1 MSIEEFN
8 DAIKNKLFGD
18 YELKEDVD
26 HYGNSNSWIVLHDK
40 RDMEVVAKAVK
51 SFKGRCVVATG
62 YLNEMDGTHTVIYHF
77 DINGM
82 IMNAQINTNDK
93 TVISIT
99 PILRSAD
106 WAERE
111 LREMYDVEPVG
122 HPTKDRLFLD
132 YSIAKGVLNEYI
144 SLSKIQMG
152 VSDTDVLWSQVNK
165 GVKV

>member
-1 MSIEEFN
+1 MSIEAFN
-8 DAIKNKLFGD
+8 NAIKNKVFGS

-26 HYGNSNSWIVLHDK
+26 HYGNSNNWIILQEK

-62 YLNEMDGTHTVIYHF
+62 YLNEKENTHTVIYHF
-77 DINGM
+77 DIEGM
-82 IMNAQINTNDK
+82 IINVQVETDDK
-93 TVISIT
+93 SVISIT

-111 LREMYDVEPVG
+111 LREMYDVEPIG
-122 HPTKDRLFLD
+122 HPTNERLFLD

-144 SLSKIQMG
+144 SLSKMQMG
-152 VSDTDVLWSQVNK
+152 VSDTDVLWNKVNK
-165 GVKV
+165 GVDA